1 MKWSLYLLMCLAFA
15 CSGNITITED
25 EIRSD
30 IFYSDKS
37 SRPFTGKCR
46 VFFSDSDL
54 VKEEFTYKHGILH
67 GAATTWYKNGQMRR
81 QGYYS
86 HGRISGKWEFW
97 DEQGNKTVEA
107 YYENDALNGS
117 YIELYSN
124 GKIREKGQF
133 ADNKRTGHWFYYNE
147 NGQPVSEG
155 IR

>member
-1 MKWSLYLLMCLAFA
+1 MKWSLFLLIWFAFA
-15 CSGNITITED
+15 CSSHVTITED

-30 IFYSDKS
+30 IFYTGMS

-46 VFFSDSDL
+46 VFFSDNSR

-67 GAATTWYKNGQMRR
+67 GPTTTWYKSGQVRR
-81 QGYYS
+81 KGNYS

-107 YYENDALNGS
+107 CYENDALNGS

-124 GKIREKGQF
+124 GRIREKGQF
-133 ADNKRTGHWFYYNE
+133 ADNKRTGQWFYFNE
-147 NGQPVSEG
+147 NGQPVSEET
-155 IR
+155 R